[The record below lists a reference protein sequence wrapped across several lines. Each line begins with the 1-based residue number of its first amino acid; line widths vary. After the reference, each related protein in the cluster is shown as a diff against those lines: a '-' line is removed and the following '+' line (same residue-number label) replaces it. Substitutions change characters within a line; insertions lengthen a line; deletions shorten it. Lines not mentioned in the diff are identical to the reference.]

1 MFNKDQREE
10 LQEEIK
16 ALKAKV
22 AAGEEAALK
31 RVCEAL
37 NVSKEEVEKAEL
49 TGISEKPAEAII
61 RCFVATPVRVNMTVY
76 HGWVDVAKSTFGV
89 IQQAIGDR
97 RMRLLRELTSS
108 KYVLDELCGPAGAPR
123 LVERLDAS
131 GERIA

>member
-61 RCFVATPVRVNMTVY
+61 RCFVATPVR
-76 HGWVDVAKSTFGV
+76 
-89 IQQAIGDR
+89 AIGDR